1 MNSFF
6 ANFKII
12 STISIFSFLEIHK
25 DIFFI
30 TSLKSQST
38 VRILLRAMVTC
49 SYFLVI
55 CSLLYLSNAA
65 SELPISNTAPD
76 IEADRIELVGLK
88 SSFIPGKAG
97 GTLEMVIN
105 EYQGEE
111 VIRQSYCYTSDEHN
125 PYTVCFLERDSKNIS
140 S

>member
-1 MNSFF
+1 MP
-6 ANFKII
+6 II
-12 STISIFSFLEIHK
+12 SVFSLLYLALIIFYI
-25 DIFFI
+25 
-30 TSLKSQST
+30 KSQST
-38 VRILLRAMVTC
+38 ALTSLRAMVTC

-88 SSFIPGKAG
+88 SSFTPGEAG
-97 GTLEMVIN
+97 GSLEMAIN

-111 VIRQSYCYTSDEHN
+111 VVRQSYCYTSHEDN
-125 PYTVCFLERDSKNIS
+125 PYTVCFLERDSKKTNS
-140 S
+140 